1 MAYQSFKDAGG
12 TTQYRKVTGAGTTG
26 DPAACH
32 QIIDSGSVDAAQS
45 GTWNITNVSGTIS
58 LPTGA
63 ATAANQSTILTSVQ
77 LLDDVVL
84 AEDAAHSSGDK
95 GVMALA
101 VRHDAGGTLA
111 GTTGDYA
118 PLQVDSNGALRVTG
132 GGGGTEYTEDAAAAS
147 DPVGGASILVR
158 ADTPA
163 TITSTDGDNVA
174 QRGTNYGA
182 AFCQLVTSSGAF
194 IDSVGGGTQYA
205 VDAALG
211 STPTGTLAVAIRDDA
226 LSTLTP
232 VEGDAIGLRVD
243 ANGALWTTVSGTVT
257 VGTHA
262 VTQSGTWNVT
272 NISGTVSLPT
282 GAATAAN
289 QSTIIGHVDGIE
301 TTLTSVDG
309 KITACNTGAVV
320 ISSGTVTTLT
330 TLTGGGIAH
339 DSADSGNPHKIGAKA
354 VASISGVTLVAAA
367 DRTDLYAGLDGVQIT
382 RPHCNLEDIVSG
394 NATNTDGTSTQCI
407 AAGGAGIKHYITS
420 VVLCNT
426 SASNITVDIKDGTTV
441 KVSIPVP
448 ANSGA
453 IFNPPV
459 PIPGTAAT
467 AWNFDPSAAA
477 TTVTCSM
484 IGFKSKI

>member
-1 MAYQSFKDAGG
+1 MAYQSFLDAGG
-12 TTQYRKVTGAGTTG
+12 STSYRKVTGAGTTG
-26 DPAACH
+26 DPAVCH
-32 QIIDSGSVDAAQS
+32 QIIDSGTCAVTQS

-63 ATAANQSTILTSVQ
+63 ATAANQT
-77 LLDDVVL
+77 
-84 AEDAAHSSGDK
+84 
-95 GVMALA
+95 
-101 VRHDAGGTLA
+101 
-111 GTTGDYA
+111 
-118 PLQVDSNGALRVTG
+118 
-132 GGGGTEYTEDAAAAS
+132 
-147 DPVGGASILVR
+147 
-158 ADTPA
+158 
-163 TITSTDGDNVA
+163 
-174 QRGTNYGA
+174 
-182 AFCQLVTSSGAF
+182 
-194 IDSVGGGTQYA
+194 
-205 VDAALG
+205 
-211 STPTGTLAVAIRDDA
+211 
-226 LSTLTP
+226 
-232 VEGDAIGLRVD
+232 
-243 ANGALWTTVSGTVT
+243 
-257 VGTHA
+257 
-262 VTQSGTWNVT
+262 
-272 NISGTVSLPT
+272 
-282 GAATAAN
+282 
-289 QSTIIGHVDGIE
+289 TIIWHVDGIE
-301 TTLTSVDG
+301 TTLTSIDG

-320 ISSGTVTTLT
+320 LAAGTAAIGKLAANTGVTIGAVEIAASQTLATVTNLSQMGGAAIAMGTGVRSAGTQRVTIATDDVVPVTGTFWQATQPVSLASVPSHAVTNAGTFAVQIDGAALTSLQLLDDAVSGTGFNISQMNGVAVTMGNGASGTGVQRVTIANDSTGILAGVTTVTTLT
-330 TLTGGGIAH
+330 TLTGGGVAH

-354 VASISGVTLVAAA
+354 VASISGVTLVTAA

-426 SASNITVDIKDGTTV
+426 SATNITVDIKDGSTV

-459 PIPGTAAT
+459 PIPGSAAT